1 MNFRSLGQN
10 EDVMGDRYVHSLD
23 IRNHGRSPHADSML
37 WSEMAGDVVK
47 FLDYE
52 GYDQAQIVGHSLGG
66 KIAMAMALLH
76 PDRVQNLA
84 VVDIAPV
91 NYPPVSEP
99 LLILQAMDEL
109 DLDAIHTRSDADEM
123 LRESIPSELVRG
135 FALQNLM
142 PEPNGKMHWRLNLE
156 TLRKW
161 RPYLSGF
168 KIGGRRR
175 HLSIRK
181 AHSFRPRRGLRLL
194 SRRLLSQDKEEVSHS
209 RYPGCGRNGSLS
221 TRG

>member
-1 MNFRSLGQN
+1 
-10 EDVMGDRYVHSLD
+10 
-23 IRNHGRSPHADSML
+23 ML

-99 LLILQAMDEL
+99 LLILQVGPS
-109 DLDAIHTRSDADEM
+109 TM
-123 LRESIPSELVRG
+123 LARILFPHHHPHHHHPHHHHHHH
-135 FALQNLM
+135 M
-142 PEPNGKMHWRLNLE
+142 
-156 TLRKW
+156 TL
-161 RPYLSGF
+161 GH
-168 KIGGRRR
+168 GRT
-175 HLSIRK
+175 
-181 AHSFRPRRGLRLL
+181 P
-194 SRRLLSQDKEEVSHS
+194 
-209 RYPGCGRNGSLS
+209 P
-221 TRG
+221 

>member
-1 MNFRSLGQN
+1 MTHTSHRRNTLPTTY
-10 EDVMGDRYVHSLD
+10 RYYLTVPVLFISHTHTHTHTHTLD

-99 LLILQAMDEL
+99 LLILQVGPSSMLGCILFPQPRHHHHPHHHYHYHPHMTLGHGRTRPRCNPHAVGRGRDVTRIYPKRTRAGFRAAEP
-109 DLDAIHTRSDADEM
+109 DARTQRQD
-123 LRESIPSELVRG
+123 G
-135 FALQNLM
+135 
-142 PEPNGKMHWRLNLE
+142 
-156 TLRKW
+156 
-161 RPYLSGF
+161 
-168 KIGGRRR
+168 
-175 HLSIRK
+175 LSID
-181 AHSFRPRRGLRLL
+181 ATWITNPHPNPNPTPSP
-194 SRRLLSQDKEEVSHS
+194 
-209 RYPGCGRNGSLS
+209 NN
-221 TRG
+221 